1 MKNKKE
7 EQLKRS
13 QRHRERGV
21 VAVVGL
27 RVLRGIF
34 SGSIGCRI
42 FCAWIKLMALMILM
56 ILLLPLS
63 LSPYLSLLCSYN
75 DCTSVA
81 SASSASALMPLLLL
95 LSLPPLQKSINKCI
109 VTERRERE
117 RKKHFFNI
125 TFLILH
131 P

>member
-63 LSPYLSLLCSYN
+63 LSPPISPY
-75 DCTSVA
+75 
-81 SASSASALMPLLLL
+81 SALIMTAPLLLL
-95 LSLPPLQKSINKCI
+95 LLLPL
-109 VTERRERE
+109 
-117 RKKHFFNI
+117 
-125 TFLILH
+125 L
-131 P
+131 

>member
-1 MKNKKE
+1 MQNLLCMDKTN
-7 EQLKRS
+7 
-13 QRHRERGV
+13 
-21 VAVVGL
+21 
-27 RVLRGIF
+27 
-34 SGSIGCRI
+34 GSDDTDDTT
-42 FCAWIKLMALMILM
+42 ASS
-56 ILLLPLS
+56 LS

-109 VTERRERE
+109 VTGRRERE

-131 P
+131 PSIVLSTPHKPSEKAHLTCKIHSGYSNPFSSVF